1 MMRDSYPRR
10 QQNPPILESMEI
22 VVALILMAVCW
33 FGWYVARERFYLE
46 NRQIVELACYLVLI
60 GLAVIGPSI
69 LIIVARSRREKQWP
83 HPPMVVSR
91 SRDERFTADAWKQNS
106 VVLGYD
112 IHASRGTG
120 PTKCASCRASCWA

>member
-1 MMRDSYPRR
+1 MMHDSYPRP
-10 QQNPPILESMEI
+10 QNPPLLESVEI
-22 VVALILMAVCW
+22 VIALILMAVSW
-33 FGWYVARERFYLE
+33 FIWYVARERYQFTNL
-46 NRQIVELACYLVLI
+46 QIAELSCYFALAA
-60 GLAVIGPSI
+60 LAVVGSAV
-69 LIIVARSRREKQWP
+69 LLATARSRREKQWP
-83 HPPMVVSR
+83 HPPMVVPR